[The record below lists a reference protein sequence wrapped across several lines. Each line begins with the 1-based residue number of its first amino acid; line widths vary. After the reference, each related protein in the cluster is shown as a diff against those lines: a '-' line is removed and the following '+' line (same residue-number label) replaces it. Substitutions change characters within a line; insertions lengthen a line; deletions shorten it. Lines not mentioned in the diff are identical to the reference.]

1 MKGIIMVHSISIKKI
16 EKLNSAT
23 DTIMKY
29 FPEQQDPKL
38 KELKD
43 FIKDY
48 EGSEDYV
55 EVLMQYQ
62 INKIYKAL
70 EYLAKKIDEK

>member
-1 MKGIIMVHSISIKKI
+1 MVHSISIKNIKKFI
-16 EKLNSAT
+16 SVTE
-23 DTIMKY
+23 TIKEY
-29 FPEQQDPKL
+29 FPEQQEPKL
-38 KELKD
+38 KELEN

-70 EYLAKKIDEK
+70 EYLAKEIDKK

>member
-1 MKGIIMVHSISIKKI
+1 MVHSIIIKNIK
-16 EKLNSAT
+16 ELNSAT
-23 DTIMKY
+23 DTIREY

-38 KELKD
+38 EELQD

-48 EGSEDYV
+48 EGSTDYV

-62 INKIYKAL
+62 INKIYRAL

>member
-1 MKGIIMVHSISIKKI
+1 MVHSISIKNIK
-16 EKLNSAT
+16 ELNSAT
-23 DTIMKY
+23 DTIQKY

-38 KELKD
+38 EELQD

-48 EGSEDYV
+48 EGSTDYV

-70 EYLAKKIDEK
+70 EYLSKKIDEK

>member
-1 MKGIIMVHSISIKKI
+1 MVHSISIKNI

-38 KELKD
+38 KELQD

-70 EYLAKKIDEK
+70 EYLAEKIDEK